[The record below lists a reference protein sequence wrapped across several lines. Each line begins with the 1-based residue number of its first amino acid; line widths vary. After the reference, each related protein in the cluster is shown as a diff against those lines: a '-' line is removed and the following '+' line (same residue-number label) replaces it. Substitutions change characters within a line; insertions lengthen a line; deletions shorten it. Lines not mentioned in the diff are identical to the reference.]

1 MAGIGIRRTRTVLID
16 GNDRLTLRV
25 SRFQDGVADNST
37 QDIYADGSQR
47 VVEGFA
53 TESNIIVTCQKVT
66 AADHR
71 WLAARISKSLLY
83 SGGGITFIGSL
94 KGVRRVRNMIRGE
107 DQDYDL
113 RLEFLIV
120 TETVNDYLAR
130 SVSV

>member
-16 GNDRLTLRV
+16 GNDRITLSV

-53 TESNIIVTCQKVT
+53 TEANIIVTCQKIT
-66 AADHR
+66 AADFR
-71 WLAARISKSLLY
+71 WLTSRISRSLLY
-83 SGGGITFIGSL
+83 SGGGITFVGSL
-94 KGVRRVRNMIRGE
+94 KAVRRVRNMVRGE
-107 DQDYDL
+107 DHDYDL

-130 SVSV
+130 AVSV